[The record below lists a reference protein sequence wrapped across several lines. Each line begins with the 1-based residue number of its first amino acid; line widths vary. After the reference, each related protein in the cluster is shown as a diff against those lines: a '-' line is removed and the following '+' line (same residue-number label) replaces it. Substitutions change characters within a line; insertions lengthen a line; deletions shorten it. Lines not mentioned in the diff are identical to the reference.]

1 MREWLEQS
9 EVLLGTI
16 VIVVAAV
23 AFSLAPV
30 FV

>member
-16 VIVVAAV
+16 VIVVGAI
-23 AFSLAPV
+23 AFVMAPV